1 MNKCPHCGS
10 EDSFEYIATL
20 VTLRI
25 GEWGKDV
32 DEEVRIEYSVFP
44 KTVKCS
50 SCGKRVKW
58 DVAHGVAVEQ
68 SVQADGCPAGG
79 SHVVLAGSNK
89 CMQCGKRVNRRRSR
103 KPLEG

>member
-1 MNKCPHCGS
+1 MNKCPNCGS

-32 DEEVRIEYSVFP
+32 DEEVRVEYSVFP

-58 DVAHGVAVEQ
+58 DVAHGVAVEHN
-68 SVQADGCPAGG
+68 VQRTAGKHPLAEVADQLDA
-79 SHVVLAGSNK
+79 LAD
-89 CMQCGKRVNRRRSR
+89 RVSSSIRRR
-103 KPLEG
+103 